1 MDAIIMKIGDKF
13 AIEGE
18 STLDGHAKQIDLI
31 AVEHEITLPVTF
43 DKSGNSRTRGRSQH
57 GDIIINKY
65 LDKASAKLLEACSK
79 GVDLGKVQLYYA
91 RTLEGKFELFW
102 EVEITD
108 VYVSSVKNVSRR
120 GQDLPQ
126 ETVTLN
132 YTSIKWTYSLYNN
145 QGTKDGSVSAGW
157 DLAQNKAA

>member
-18 STLDGHAKQIDLI
+18 STIDGHAKEIDLI
-31 AVEHEITLPVTF
+31 SVDHAITLPVTF
-43 DKSGNSRTRGRSQH
+43 DTSGNSRTRGRSQH
-57 GDIIINKY
+57 GDIIVAKY

-79 GVDLGKVQLYYA
+79 GIDLGKVQLYYA
-91 RTLEGKFELFW
+91 RTLEGTTEIFWQVEL
-102 EVEITD
+102 TD
-108 VYVSSVKNVSRR
+108 VYVSSVKNSSKR
-120 GQDLPQ
+120 GEDLPH
-126 ETVTLN
+126 EVVTLN
-132 YTSIKWTYSLYNN
+132 YTSIKWTYNLFNN